1 MLLFCLWV
9 LATWLLNDRDWLGL
23 FFFLSFLPV
32 LSPPFLVHCPISR
45 RVQSQEPGPAQS
57 FFCLTGVFPAALTCC
72 VGKFGAS
79 VNSNLRNCNLRL
91 V

>member
-23 FFFLSFLPV
+23 FFFSVLPPCPV
-32 LSPPFLVHCPISR
+32 PPFFSPLSISR